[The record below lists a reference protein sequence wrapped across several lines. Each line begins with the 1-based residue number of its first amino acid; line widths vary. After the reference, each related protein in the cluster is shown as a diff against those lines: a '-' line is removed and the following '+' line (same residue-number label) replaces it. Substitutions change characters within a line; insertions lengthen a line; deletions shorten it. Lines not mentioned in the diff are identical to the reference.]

1 MKRHI
6 WEIRERSA
14 EEWMEER
21 GKGWRQS
28 GRKRGN
34 VCRKITPWI
43 SERDSRTDWKKK
55 QQENTRS
62 GLSRLEKLK
71 PHRDYRQKY
80 RQTDKLIL
88 SGSVNLCTTS
98 WSMIPRWHIFTSQ
111 PSPQLPCVVLWTIQT
126 LHPTLHM
133 CLRGDVT
140 WRAAGHVPVV
150 GSFLFLTL
158 CSLCLAVV
166 PLWNASS
173 PVHAAVLHMPARTPM
188 PNWTSCTVTLVYCE
202 EYYCYNTY
210 YYWKEEFIHCQ

>member
-14 EEWMEER
+14 GEWIEER

-55 QQENTRS
+55 QENTRS

-88 SGSVNLCTTS
+88 SGSVNLCTSS

-111 PSPQLPCVVLWTIQT
+111 PSPQLPLCRCVDYTDAPS
-126 LHPTLHM
+126 HPSYVSQ
-133 CLRGDVT
+133 RGCDMT
-140 WRAAGHVPVV
+140 SGGPRAC
-150 GSFLFLTL
+150 SWQLFISHPLQSL
-158 CSLCLAVV
+158 PCCGPSVKCFQPCSCSSA
-166 PLWNASS
+166 PHAS
-173 PVHAAVLHMPARTPM
+173 
-188 PNWTSCTVTLVYCE
+188 
-202 EYYCYNTY
+202 
-210 YYWKEEFIHCQ
+210 

>member
-1 MKRHI
+1 MEAEWKKERKHLQKNNTLDF
-6 WEIRERSA
+6 RERQQD
-14 EEWMEER
+14 
-21 GKGWRQS
+21 GL
-28 GRKRGN
+28 
-34 VCRKITPWI
+34 
-43 SERDSRTDWKKK
+43 KKK
-55 QQENTRS
+55 KQENTRS